1 MKSFLTAGFALAT
14 CAAFA
19 AMTENFTNMAEGK
32 VSGEVGAVNWATGTV
47 AAETETDRGNVLVFD
62 GTVSCTNDPDAVSS
76 EFVKTSFDVL
86 APSEGMSTQD
96 LPPAADLTGCQIAIA
111 AGDEVSS
118 GSSNL
123 KVMIY
128 HGGTNSGWAETGL
141 TVTKD
146 RWFEVTLHFDYTAKK
161 AKVEIGGAVSELF
174 DLVTVPANE
183 ATASKINSLS
193 FVGSSKID
201 NVSIQEAVAQG
212 TLPDNLKGFTVYTT
226 DLNVTTADLTSSQTY
241 AGGLTVAQQ
250 IQAGITPKSE
260 TTSFVA
266 KGLSTVTEN
275 NVVNTVITVPCN
287 NDNGQVYQVT
297 ITKNDGTAIS
307 GSPVSATAGVIKEN
321 NTRDLTFTVPT
332 TTEKV
337 LKFNVVA
344 KAPGSSH

>member
-19 AMTENFTNMAEGK
+19 AMSENFNGMTDGTTI
-32 VSGEVGAVNWATGTV
+32 SGDVDWAGGTV
-47 AAETETDRGNVLVFD
+47 ESIASEDNVLAID
-62 GTVSCTNDPDAVSS
+62 GTVSCNNGAATES
-76 EFVKTSFDVL
+76 EFVKTSFKVFAPADATATADL
-86 APSEGMSTQD
+86 PSEGLSD
-96 LPPAADLTGCQIAIA
+96 CQIAIA
-111 AGDEVSS
+111 TGGEVSS

-123 KVMIY
+123 KVMVY
-128 HGGTNSGWAETGL
+128 QGTTTGWVPSGL
-141 TVTKD
+141 TVAKD
-146 RWFEVTLHFDYTAKK
+146 DWFTVTLHFDYTAKK
-161 AKVEIGGAVSELF
+161 AKVEIGGAVSGLF

-212 TLPDNLKGFTVYTT
+212 SLPNELKGFTVYTT
-226 DLNVTTADLTSSQTY
+226 DLNVTTEELSSSATY

-250 IQAGITPKSE
+250 IQAGITPKST

-287 NDNGQVYQVT
+287 NDNGQVYQVA
-297 ITKNDGTAIS
+297 ITDNAGTAIS

-332 TTEKV
+332 TNVKV

-344 KAPGSSH
+344 KAPGSSN

>member
-19 AMTENFTNMAEGK
+19 ALPEQTFDSMTTGKIETEG
-32 VSGEVGAVNWATGTV
+32 NWYGGTV
-47 AAETETDRGNVLVFD
+47 EEVTEGDNVLAID
-62 GTVSCTNDPDAVSS
+62 GTVSCNNGAATES
-76 EFVKTSFDVL
+76 EFVKTSFKVF
-86 APSEGMSTQD
+86 APADATATTD
-96 LPPAADLTGCQIAIA
+96 LPTGTELEDCQIAIA
-111 AGDEVSS
+111 TGPEATDTTK
-118 GSSNL
+118 L
-123 KVMIY
+123 TVMVY
-128 HGGTNSGWAETGL
+128 GGATPTWTDTGL

-146 RWFEVTLHFDYTAKK
+146 AWFTVTLHFDYKAKT
-161 AKVEIGGAVSELF
+161 AKVEIGGAYSDPVA
-174 DLVTVPANE
+174 LVTKPESNVNV
-183 ATASKINSLS
+183 SKINSLS

-212 TLPDNLKGFTVYTT
+212 SLPNELKGFTVYTT
-226 DLNVTTADLTSSQTY
+226 DLNVTTEELSSSATY

-250 IQAGITPKSE
+250 IQAGITPKST

-287 NDNGQVYQVT
+287 NDNGQVYQVA
-297 ITKNDGTAIS
+297 ITDNAGTAIS

-332 TTEKV
+332 TNVKV

-344 KAPGSSH
+344 KAPGSSN

>member
-19 AMTENFTNMAEGK
+19 AMSENFNGK
-32 VSGEVGAVNWATGTV
+32 TAGTTISGDVDWAGGTV
-47 AAETETDRGNVLVFD
+47 QNIAPEDNVLAID
-62 GTVSCTNDPDAVSS
+62 GTVSCNNGAATES
-76 EFVKTSFDVL
+76 EFVKTSFNVL
-86 APSEGMSTQD
+86 APTDATAD
-96 LPPAADLTGCQIAIA
+96 LPTGSELEGCQIAIA
-111 AGDEVSS
+111 TGDEVSS

-128 HGGTNSGWAETGL
+128 HGGTTPGWAETGL

-146 RWFEVTLHFDYTAKK
+146 EWFTVTLHFDYTAKK
-161 AKVEIGGAVSELF
+161 AKVEIGGAVSGLF

-287 NDNGQVYQVT
+287 NDNGQVYQVA
-297 ITKNDGTAIS
+297 ITGNAGTAIK
-307 GSPVSATAGVIKEN
+307 GSPVSATAGAIAN
-321 NTRDLTFTVPT
+321 NTRKLTFVVPET
-332 TTEKV
+332 DEKV

-344 KAPGSSH
+344 KAPGSSN

>member
-19 AMTENFTNMAEGK
+19 AMSENFNEKTAETTIE
-32 VSGEVGAVNWATGTV
+32 SGDWAGGTV
-47 AAETETDRGNVLVFD
+47 QNIDTGDNVLAID
-62 GTVSCTNDPDAVSS
+62 GTVSCNNGAATES
-76 EFVKTSFDVL
+76 EFVKTSFKVW
-86 APSEGMSTQD
+86 APADGTTD
-96 LPPAADLTGCQIAIA
+96 LPSDGLTGCQIAIA
-111 AGDEVSS
+111 TGDEVSS

-128 HGGTNSGWAETGL
+128 HGGTTPGWAETGL

-146 RWFEVTLHFDYTAKK
+146 EWFTVTLHFDYTAKK
-161 AKVEIGGAVSELF
+161 AKVEIGGAVSGLF

-287 NDNGQVYQVT
+287 NDNGQVYQVA
-297 ITKNDGTAIS
+297 ITGNAGTAIK
-307 GSPVSATAGVIKEN
+307 GSPVSATAGAIAN
-321 NTRDLTFTVPT
+321 NTRKLTFVVPET
-332 TTEKV
+332 DEKV

-344 KAPGSSH
+344 KAPGSSN